1 MWIIA
6 KYKLHEL
13 NTLKKN
19 LKEILGNDPEYFIP
33 KIKYNK
39 IVKKKFKTFQ
49 KLILEGYLIC
59 FHSKF
64 NSRDI
69 LNTIKY
75 TRGISYILKGLK
87 NNQEEILNFVNR
99 CKNFEDENG
108 FIKKYFFN
116 NNNFT
121 RAKFVSG
128 PFTNL
133 VFDILSKQSDKIE
146 ILIGKY
152 KTTISKD
159 SNFLY
164 RPI

>member
-1 MWIIA
+1 MWIIV
-6 KYKLHEL
+6 KYKLHEI
-13 NTLKKN
+13 NTLKNK
-19 LKEILGNDPEYFIP
+19 LKEILGNAPEYFMP

-49 KLILEGYLIC
+49 KSILEGYLIC

-69 LNTIKY
+69 LNILKY
-75 TRGISYILKGLK
+75 TRGISYILGGLK
-87 NNQEEILNFVNR
+87 NNQKEILNFVNR

-108 FIKKYFFN
+108 FIKQDFFDS
-116 NNNFT
+116 NNFT

-133 VFDILSKQSDKIE
+133 VFDILSKQADKIE

>member
-1 MWIIA
+1 MWIIV
-6 KYKLHEL
+6 KYKSHEL
-13 NTLKKN
+13 NTLKNK
-19 LKEILGNDPEYFIP
+19 LKEILGNDPEYFMP

-49 KLILEGYLIC
+49 KSILEGYLIC

-69 LNTIKY
+69 LNTLKY
-75 TRGISYILKGLK
+75 TKGMSYILEGLK
-87 NNQEEILNFVNR
+87 NNQKEILNFVNR
-99 CKNFEDENG
+99 CKNFEDEEG
-108 FIKKYFFN
+108 FIKQDFFN

-133 VFDILSKQSDKIE
+133 VFDILSKQSGKIE
-146 ILIGKY
+146 ILIRKY
-152 KTTISKD
+152 KTTILKNSKL
-159 SNFLY
+159 LY

>member
-1 MWIIA
+1 M
-6 KYKLHEL
+6 
-13 NTLKKN
+13 
-19 LKEILGNDPEYFIP
+19 F
-33 KIKYNK
+33 
-39 IVKKKFKTFQ
+39 
-49 KLILEGYLIC
+49 LEG
-59 FHSKF
+59 F
-64 NSRDI
+64 R
-69 LNTIKY
+69 
-75 TRGISYILKGLK
+75 

-99 CKNFEDENG
+99 CKNFEDEDG
-108 FIKKYFFN
+108 FIKQDFFN